1 MKWAKRFKRILLLAM
16 FLMLAIAPE
25 WVAAM
30 DRNIKMENGTF
41 LKIGNTIQDLL
52 KHPALAEFSKHML
65 PRKEDASSSIPL
77 KDIGRLM
84 PWHSHVRPETVLS
97 GINRLISDSSAGK
110 KVFYSFHDIEGKR
123 EQTGLFF
130 FREKP
135 GAPFALICPGG
146 GFRYVGSLQEG
157 FPIAEII
164 SAHGFNAFVLQY
176 RTGGERI
183 ACEDMTQAL
192 TWIFRNAKN
201 LAVSVKGYSV
211 WGGSAGARMAAD
223 LGSYGSARLGGDD
236 LPKPSAVIMAYTGH
250 DWITNEDPPTFSVVS
265 ADDPIAS
272 KNVMAQRTQALK
284 DAGIDAEIRIF
295 NNAGHGFGVG
305 TGTDAEGWI
314 DEALVFWERQLEKE
328 KTFRGKNVE

>member
-1 MKWAKRFKRILLLAM
+1 MKWAKLFKNILFLAG
-16 FLMLAIAPE
+16 FLILALSPD

-30 DRNIKMENGTF
+30 NRNIEMENTAF
-41 LKIGNTIQDLL
+41 LKSANTIQDLL
-52 KHPALAEFSKHML
+52 KHPALTEFSTHML
-65 PRKEDASSSIPL
+65 PRKEDAASNIPI

-110 KVFYSFHDIEGKR
+110 NVFYSFHDIEGKR
-123 EQTGLFF
+123 DQTGLFF
-130 FREKP
+130 FRGKP

-157 FPIAEII
+157 FPIADII

-183 ACEDMTQAL
+183 ACEDMAQAL

-201 LAVSVKGYSV
+201 LSVSVNGYSV

-236 LPKPSAVIMAYTGH
+236 LPKPAAVIMAYTGH

-272 KNVMAQRTQALK
+272 ASVMAQRTQALK

-314 DEALVFWERQLEKE
+314 DEALGFWERQLEKE
-328 KTFRGKNVE
+328 KTFRGKNGE